1 MYGSDL
7 NREYFLTVDQ
17 FSSYRRIIGS
27 WFESPLRYD
36 KGRNRTVQ
44 YRYRTVPL
52 PYCTVP
58 YRTSGL
64 LILKSRTVPYRKNT
78 VLDHFASSNKN
89 LTNFAGDV
97 FNSVLCCPIIHK
109 DY

>member
-1 MYGSDL
+1 MIKYG
-7 NREYFLTVDQ
+7 
-17 FSSYRRIIGS
+17 
-27 WFESPLRYD
+27 
-36 KGRNRTVQ
+36 TVQ
-44 YRYRTVPL
+44 YSTGTVPL
-52 PYCTVP
+52 PYCTEP

-64 LILKSRTVPYRKNT
+64 LIIKSRTVPYRKNT

-109 DY
+109 DYEIGVRGSSSLIFKTAENI